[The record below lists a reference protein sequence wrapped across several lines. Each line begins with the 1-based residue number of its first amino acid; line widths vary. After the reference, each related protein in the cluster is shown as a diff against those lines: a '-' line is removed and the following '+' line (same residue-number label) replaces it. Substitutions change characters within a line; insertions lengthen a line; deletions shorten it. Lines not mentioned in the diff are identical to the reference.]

1 MGLEKDKEL
10 HEIYFLKHRQDAPLH
25 RHFPWENNLL
35 KNTTSAYIWKNPT
48 MNSFLLKI
56 EKMLV
61 LLVEKMNVARNFF
74 NYTVDK
80 YYNDHWG

>member
-1 MGLEKDKEL
+1 MGLQQDKEL
-10 HEIYFLKHRQDAPLH
+10 NELYYLKHRNDKPLN
-25 RHFPWENNLL
+25 RHYPWEDALL
-35 KNTTSAYIWKNPT
+35 KNTTSSYIWRNST
-48 MNSFLLKI
+48 MNTYLTKI

-61 LLVEKMNVARNFF
+61 LMVEKMNFARNFF